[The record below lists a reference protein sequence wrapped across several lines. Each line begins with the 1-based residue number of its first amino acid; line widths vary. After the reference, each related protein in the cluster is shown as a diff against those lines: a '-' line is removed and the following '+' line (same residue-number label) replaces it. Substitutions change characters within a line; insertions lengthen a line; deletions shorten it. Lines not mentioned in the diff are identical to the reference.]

1 MKKIL
6 TQINILNLILI
17 LVLSSLT
24 LFKISILTEEI
35 FSIRLM
41 KKKIVELSKENQRLE
56 DEALDLNSISNLA
69 QFLENSNFVKT
80 EKIKFIQ
87 ILEGGIV
94 VK

>member
-6 TQINILNLILI
+6 TKINILNLIVILI
-17 LVLSSLT
+17 FVGLT
-24 LFKISILTEEI
+24 LIKISLLTKEI
-35 FSIRLM
+35 SSIRLM

-56 DEALDLNSISNLA
+56 DEALVLNSISNLA
-69 QFLENSNFVKT
+69 QFLENSNLVKA

-87 ILEGGIV
+87 ILEGGVV